1 MRVILQHNVDQLGI
15 VGDIVTVRPGYAR
28 NYLIPRGLALPATKK
43 NLKSVEHH
51 QRILESRRAKVLA
64 DAQDLAT
71 KVEGLHIELERN
83 AGEEGK
89 LFGSVTSK
97 DLEAE
102 LVKRDITEIS
112 RRQIAVGE
120 PIKQLGEY
128 DVTVRIHTELKVD
141 IKLTVKPAPGS
152 PFLKKKEEAKE
163 EAEAAKIAA
172 AEDEARAAEE
182 EADLIESAELPA
194 EAEGEAEG

>member
-1 MRVILQHNVDQLGI
+1 MRIILQHNVDQLGI

-51 QRILESRRAKVLA
+51 QRILERRRAKVLA
-64 DAQDLAT
+64 EAEDLAT
-71 KVEGLHIELERN
+71 KVGGIHIELERN

-89 LFGSVTSK
+89 LFGSMTAK
-97 DLEAE
+97 DLETE
-102 LVKRDITEIS
+102 LVKRDITQIS

-128 DVTVRIHTELKVD
+128 DVTVRIHTELKVQ
-141 IKLTVKPAPGS
+141 IKVTVTPAAGS
-152 PFLKKKEEAKE
+152 PFLKKQAEKKEQA
-163 EAEAAKIAA
+163 EAEKVAR
-172 AEDEARAAEE
+172 AEDEARAEE
-182 EADLIESAELPA
+182 EQADLIESAELEDDA
-194 EAEGEAEG
+194 EATQE